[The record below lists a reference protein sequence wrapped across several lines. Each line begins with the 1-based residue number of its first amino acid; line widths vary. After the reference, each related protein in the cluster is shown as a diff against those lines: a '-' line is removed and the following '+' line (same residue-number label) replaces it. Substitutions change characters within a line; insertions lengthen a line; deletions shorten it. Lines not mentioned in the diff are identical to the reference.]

1 MSWALLPS
9 SCSSCLS
16 PSSSWT
22 ILAADF
28 PPCPPPPPGWVRGGL
43 RRHIPLG
50 PVPLTGES
58 RDIQSAAALEGR
70 KSALYKKAFSLA
82 KLKNV
87 FTKKEKIDDCNNS
100 AWHRAAFTADVSH
113 ASLRSKVRLKFIA
126 NFMHEV
132 YVVGHSYSPLPCP
145 SAQQRRT
152 LGGHLIGCL
161 SQIKYGT
168 TLCDAVLIPWFQKHP
183 YL

>member
-1 MSWALLPS
+1 MSWAPLPS

-22 ILAADF
+22 ILAPDF
-28 PPCPPPPPGWVRGGL
+28 PPFPPPPGWVRERL

-50 PVPLTGES
+50 PMPLTGER
-58 RDIQSAAALEGR
+58 RDIQSAAALEGGKVHSIKR
-70 KSALYKKAFSLA
+70 RSHSEIE
-82 KLKNV
+82 NV
-87 FTKKEKIDDCNNS
+87 FTKKKKIDDCNNS

-113 ASLRSKVRLKFIA
+113 ASLRSKGCLKFIA

-132 YVVGHSYSPLPCP
+132 YAGHFYSPLPCP
-145 SAQQRRT
+145 RAQQRRT

-168 TLCDAVLIPWFQKHP
+168 TLCDAVLIPWFQNHP